1 MGESKKIFKKFK
13 SMVRPR
19 LWLRLRLRLWLR
31 LWLMVPADR
40 ETPDRGAIRC
50 LLKGSI
56 NN

>member
-1 MGESKKIFKKFK
+1 MGESKKIFKIFK

-19 LWLRLRLRLWLR
+19 LWLRLR
-31 LWLMVPADR
+31 LMVPADR

>member
-19 LWLRLRLRLWLR
+19 LWLRLRLRLWL
-31 LWLMVPADR
+31 MVPADR